1 MRVAILGTGLIGSS
15 IGLRL
20 KRDGKPGAFEIV
32 GFDRYPEVAVAA
44 QKIGA
49 VDTVVETPREAVQ
62 GAAIAIIA
70 VPVLAIRVLLEEI
83 APVVGPDTVITDT
96 GSTKAEVLRWAD
108 EYLPGHPGFVGG
120 HPMAGKTE
128 TGPGAASPDL
138 FADARWVIVPTV
150 RSSDEAISEVTALA
164 ESMGAKPMIMDAA
177 EHDAYVAA
185 ISHMPMLA
193 ATALFT
199 MMRASEAW
207 PELSMLAAG
216 GFKDMTRLT
225 ATDAAM
231 AYDIAVTNREH
242 AGHWLDRYI
251 AALRE
256 MRARLTNT
264 ETDEDLFKLIAES
277 EYEYTAYRNGKV
289 GREELSTTSEVSSLS
304 FQEMLTGGW
313 VRDKLDEVTKGSE
326 ERVRE
331 IEARRRDRRDV

>member
-1 MRVAILGTGLIGSS
+1 MRLAILGTGLMGTS

-20 KRDGKPGAFEIV
+20 KREGQPGAFELV
-32 GFDRYPEVAVAA
+32 GYDKYYEVAQTALRARAIDRVASTA
-44 QKIGA
+44 
-49 VDTVVETPREAVQ
+49 REAVE
-62 GAAIAIIA
+62 GADLVIIA

-83 APVVGPDTVITDT
+83 APAVRADAVITDT
-96 GSTKAEVLRWAD
+96 GSTKAEVLRWAA
-108 EYLPGHPGFVGG
+108 EYFPTHEGFVGG

-128 TGPGAASPDL
+128 AGPRAADADL
-138 FADARWVIVPTV
+138 FVDARWVIVPAV
-150 RSSDEAISEVTALA
+150 HSSDNAIEQVTALA

-185 ISHMPMLA
+185 ISHMPQLA
-193 ATALFT
+193 ATALFS
-199 MMRASEAW
+199 MVRASEAW

-216 GFKDMTRLT
+216 GFKDMTRLS

-231 AYDIAVTNREH
+231 AFDIAVTNREH
-242 AGHWLDRYI
+242 ATHWLDRYI

-256 MRARLTNT
+256 LRDRVADIDGDQ
-264 ETDEDLFKLIAES
+264 ELFKLIAEN

-289 GREELSTTSEVSSLS
+289 GREESSGTPSLSPMS

-313 VRDKLDEVTKGSE
+313 VSDKLDEITKGSE

-331 IEARRRDRRDV
+331 NEQRRRDRRDI